1 MFKVAVQSAVL
12 SIRQGGHFQYLALV
26 TLALNSIG
34 KTQCL
39 YHGTD
44 AASLTLLGQ
53 PPVLLND
60 GLKTYKRGVV
70 AAYDDMDITGPDL
83 CEREAKAFSQL
94 LRANS
99 LLAFLYFFSSRH
111 SDIFSN
117 LLQKILKPIVIAVY
131 ERFTPRNTLY
141 VTTIPTSL
149 FITPDE
155 PLSPLVPAR
164 SLFSI
169 PDGVTAFTLY
179 HHTPVPLPATE
190 PMETSPKTK
199 ILPTRDARL
208 LAGLNLGTVLG
219 KRKLRDED
227 KDVNALAAP
236 LVAMGN
242 LAPRAA
248 KENVDPALVDNCP

>member
-83 CEREAKAFSQL
+83 S
-94 LRANS
+94 
-99 LLAFLYFFSSRH
+99 
-111 SDIFSN
+111 
-117 LLQKILKPIVIAVY
+117 VY